1 MSAATPT
8 PSYRRRAL
16 WILLAFAALS
26 QALIV
31 AQQLASDPLAL
42 TPVNDA
48 RVYWDWAGEIAR
60 GKLVG
65 DTPFL
70 SAPLYPYLLAVV
82 RAPGGGLAAVYVA
95 QAALHVLTVAF
106 LFRVAEK
113 RFGTLAAVIGCALY
127 VLLLEPAYYSSR
139 ILNNTLQLFVVVWL
153 WDRMVAVEEDASRG
167 RILGLGA
174 VLGLNVLANP
184 TMLAAIPLVALW
196 IVWQLGKPAL
206 GRAALAAVAACVV
219 VAPATLHNW
228 LACRELIPVSAHGG
242 VTFYHGN
249 APGADGTYHGI
260 PGIAE
265 NRIQQNVDAVRLYA
279 AETGGSWNKT
289 SSLFF
294 RKGLAYW
301 ASEPKAALELF
312 GRKLW
317 FFVSGRNYADI
328 YVPELERE
336 DGVAS
341 RLALAPVPTA
351 WLTLPA
357 LLALVFLARHPRRNF
372 PELLLVLAPLIT
384 VATFWYSP
392 RYRMPAVPLLAAL
405 AGSLLATLPSRLK
418 DPAGRIPGVL
428 CGVAFL
434 LSMRSGSWNESHE
447 FDPAE
452 GMRAQYPYLL
462 GSVLVEQNRLADA
475 EPRFRASLA
484 AGYAPAQAALADL
497 YRRQG
502 RGAEALSALREAVSA
517 QPSNPAAHRGLAV
530 ALAQAKEFPEAEKEF
545 RAAIALDP
553 NDWES
558 LTGLGNVLDAT
569 GRHDEAILAHR
580 AALDRNPSYAPAH
593 YNLGCVLF
601 NQHNLAEAAR
611 EFRGALES
619 DPALAEARWYLAE
632 ILFQQGDANGAMEL
646 LREGL
651 KLAPDS
657 KLLLDKLR
665 DLQNRSK
672 GQ

>member
-1 MSAATPT
+1 VSVATPT

-26 QALIV
+26 QTLIV
-31 AQQLASDPLAL
+31 WQQLASDPLAR

-48 RVYWDWAGEIAR
+48 RVYWEWAGEIAR

-70 SAPLYPYLLAVV
+70 SAPLYPYLLAIL
-82 RAPGGGLAAVYVA
+82 RALGGTLAAAYVA

-106 LFRVAEK
+106 LYKVAER
-113 RFGTLAAVIGCALY
+113 RFGFASAVVAGALY

-153 WDRMVAVEEDASRG
+153 WDRMVAVEEDPR
-167 RILGLGA
+167 RNRVLGLGA
-174 VLGLNVLANP
+174 VLGVNVLANP

-196 IVWQLGKPAL
+196 IVWLLGKPAL
-206 GRAALAAVAACVV
+206 GRAALAAAAAVVV

-228 LACRELIPVSAHGG
+228 LACKELIPVSAHGG

-301 ASEPKAALELF
+301 ASDPSAALALF
-312 GRKLW
+312 GKKLW

-336 DGVAS
+336 DGFAS
-341 RLALAPVPTA
+341 RLALAPLPTA
-351 WLTLPA
+351 WITLPA
-357 LLALVFLARHPRRNF
+357 LFALVFLARRPRRNF

-405 AGSLLATLPSRLK
+405 AGNAFAMLPSRLR
-418 DPAGRIPGVL
+418 DPAGRIPGILV
-428 CGVAFL
+428 GVAFL
-434 LSMRSGSWNESHE
+434 LSIESGRWNEHHD
-447 FDPAE
+447 FDSVTSL
-452 GMRAQYPYLL
+452 RAQYPYLV
-462 GSVLVEQNRLADA
+462 GTVLMEQDRFPEA
-475 EPRFRASLA
+475 EARFRASLD
-484 AGYAPAQAALADL
+484 AGYAPARATLADL
-497 YRRQG
+497 YRREG
-502 RGAEALSALREAVSA
+502 RGTEALSALREAVRA
-517 QPSNPAAHRGLAV
+517 QPSNPGAHRGLAV
-530 ALAQAKEFPEAEKEF
+530 ALAQAQIYPEAEQEF
-545 RAAIALDP
+545 RAALALDP

-558 LTGLGNVLDAT
+558 LSGLGNVLDAT
-569 GRHDEAILAHR
+569 GRTEEAIEKHR
-580 AALDRNPSYAPAH
+580 AALDRNPSYAGAH
-593 YNLGCVLF
+593 YNLGVVLF
-601 NQHNLAEAAR
+601 KQHDLLDAVR
-611 EFRGALES
+611 EFRDALAS
-619 DPALAEARWYLAE
+619 DPSLAPARWYLAE
-632 ILFQQGDANGAMEL
+632 TLFQQGDRNGAIEI
-646 LREGL
+646 LRDGL
-651 KLAPDS
+651 KLTPDS
-657 KLLLDKLR
+657 RLLQEKLR
-665 DLQNRSK
+665 DLQGR
-672 GQ
+672 

>member
-1 MSAATPT
+1 
-8 PSYRRRAL
+8 
-16 WILLAFAALS
+16 
-26 QALIV
+26 V
-31 AQQLASDPLAL
+31 QQLASDPLAR

-48 RVYWDWAGEIAR
+48 RAYWDWAGEIAR
-60 GKLVG
+60 GKLLG

-70 SAPLYPYLLAVV
+70 SAPLYPYLLAMV
-82 RAPGGGLAAVYVA
+82 RSLGGGLAAVYVA
-95 QAALHVLTVAF
+95 QAALHVLTVAL
-106 LFRVAEK
+106 LFKITDRRLGFAQAVVA
-113 RFGTLAAVIGCALY
+113 CALY

-139 ILNNTLQLFVVVWL
+139 ILNNTLQLLVVVGL
-153 WDRMVAVEEDASRG
+153 WDRMVAVEEDPRTG
-167 RILGLGA
+167 RVLGLGA

-196 IVWQLGKPAL
+196 IVWLLGKPGI
-206 GRAALAAVAACVV
+206 GRAALAAAAAALV

-228 LACRELIPVSAHGG
+228 LVCRELIPVSAHGG

-301 ASEPKAALELF
+301 ASDPSAALALF

-341 RLALAPVPTA
+341 RLALAPLPTA

-357 LLALVFLARHPRRNF
+357 LFALVFLARHPRRNF

-405 AGSLLATLPSRLK
+405 AGSVLASLPSLLK
-418 DPAGRIPGVL
+418 DPGGRMRGVL
-428 CGVAFL
+428 GGVAVL
-434 LSMRSGSWNESHE
+434 LSIRSSSWNESHG

-462 GSVLVEQNRLADA
+462 GSVLVEQNRFVEA
-475 EPRFRASLA
+475 EPRFRAALA

-497 YRRQG
+497 YRREG
-502 RGAEALSALREAVSA
+502 RGSEALAALREAVSA
-517 QPSNPAAHRGLAV
+517 QPSNPQAHRGLAV
-530 ALAQAKEFPEAEKEF
+530 VLAEEKSFPEAEKEF

-569 GRHDEAILAHR
+569 GRTEGAIAQHR

-601 NQHNLAEAAR
+601 KQRILGEAAR
-611 EFRGALES
+611 EFRAALAS
-619 DPALAEARWYLAE
+619 DPNLAEARWYLAE
-632 ILFQQGDANGAMEL
+632 ILLQQGDPNGAIEI

-657 KLLLDKLR
+657 ALLQEKLEDIQR
-665 DLQNRSK
+665 RSR

>member
-1 MSAATPT
+1 VSAATPT
-8 PSYRRRAL
+8 PWYRRRAL
-16 WILLAFAALS
+16 WILLALAALS
-26 QALIV
+26 QTLIV
-31 AQQLASDPLAL
+31 TQQLASDPLAH

-48 RVYWDWAGEIAR
+48 RVYWQWAGEISQ

-70 SAPLYPYLLAVV
+70 SAPLYPYLLAIV
-82 RAPGGGLAAVYVA
+82 RACGGDLKAVYIA
-95 QAALHVLTVAF
+95 QAALHLLTIA
-106 LFRVAEK
+106 LLYKIAER
-113 RFGTLAAVIGCALY
+113 RFGFASAIVGCALY
-127 VLLLEPAYYSSR
+127 VLLLEPAYYSAR
-139 ILNNTLQLFVVVWL
+139 ILNNTLQLLVVVAL
-153 WDRMVAVEEDASRG
+153 WDRMVAVEDDPRTG
-167 RILGLGA
+167 RVVGLGA

-196 IVWQLGKPAL
+196 ILWLLGGSGMRQAV
-206 GRAALAAVAACVV
+206 LAGAVAVVV

-228 LACRELIPVSAHGG
+228 LACREIIPVSAHGG

-294 RKGLAYW
+294 KKGLDYW
-301 ASEPKAALELF
+301 ASDPTAALALF
-312 GRKLW
+312 GKKAW
-317 FFVSGRNYADI
+317 YFVSGRNYADI
-328 YVPELERE
+328 YVPEFERK
-336 DGVAS
+336 DGIAS
-341 RLALAPVPTA
+341 RLALAPLPTA
-351 WLTLPA
+351 WITLPA
-357 LLALVFLARHPRRNF
+357 LLALVFLARAPRRNF

-405 AGSLLATLPSRLK
+405 AGSVLATLPVLLR
-418 DPAGRIPGVL
+418 DPDGRIRGIL
-428 CGVAFL
+428 GGLAFL
-434 LSMRSGSWNESHE
+434 VSIGSGGWNEAHD
-447 FDPAE
+447 FDSATSIP
-452 GMRAQYPYLL
+452 AQYEYLV
-462 GSVLVEQNRLADA
+462 GGVLVEQGRYVEA

-484 AGYAPAQAALADL
+484 EGYAPAQAALADL
-497 YRRQG
+497 FRRQG
-502 RGAEALSALREAVSA
+502 RGGEALSALRETVRA
-517 QPSNPAAHRGLAV
+517 QPSNSAAHRGLAV
-530 ALAQAKEFPEAEKEF
+530 ALAEDQQFPEAEKEF

-569 GRHDEAILAHR
+569 KRPEEAIAQHR

-593 YNLGCVLF
+593 YNLGCVLYK
-601 NQHNLAEAAR
+601 QRNLDEAAR
-611 EFRGALES
+611 EFRDAVKS
-619 DPALAEARWYLAE
+619 DPKFAQARWYLAD
-632 ILFQQGDANGAMEL
+632 ILMQQGDPNGAIEI
-646 LREGL
+646 LRDGL
-651 KLAPDS
+651 KLAPDAQM
-657 KLLLDKLR
+657 LQDKIR
-665 DLQNRSK
+665 DIQKRSK